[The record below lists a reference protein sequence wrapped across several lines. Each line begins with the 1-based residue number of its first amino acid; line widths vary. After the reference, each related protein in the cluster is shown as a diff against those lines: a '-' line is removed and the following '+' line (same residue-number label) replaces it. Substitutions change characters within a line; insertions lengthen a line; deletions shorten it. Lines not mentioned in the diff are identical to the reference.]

1 MNPDEDRAPADLES
15 KKDNRKS
22 KAAKTIKPDDK
33 VKSSKVGTFSKT
45 LTKKKEEEPI
55 DLSTLEASKIK
66 VIERKH
72 KNRTY
77 KFAVEEDASFFD
89 QLIGESVERP
99 WEKMLEKYYTNDCP
113 NKRLDAIISSLYED
127 RNPDWVFQLND
138 TKVEEVP
145 AVADNSPKGKM
156 KAKAA
161 AAKAKMTKVYTEDE
175 KALRA
180 HALDELLKVLLL
192 EDLIVVQEELYWF
205 VYTPF
210 SKLCKEAQEMQ
221 LRLDLDFDTWKE
233 LYIRAKEDAAKGI
246 VEADAKERAK
256 GITSAIKVAARNVGN
271 DVKEDVGKY
280 LGFIMQNWTEVKV
293 EDYSMSAKFIA
304 NKIYDYQGGRK
315 PGSGADDDIADLNS
329 NLCRTFFKTG
339 QRIMITNN
347 VIGKM
352 HVHNYPRP
360 GLKATLK
367 KLLIDKVI
375 ADSMVMHDLNC
386 KEEND
391 KHREGVT
398 RRSLAKNWS
407 RLSKMFKT
415 QPYNEI
421 RDYFGEQIALYFA
434 FMGFYMKWL
443 LFPVIFGIVS
453 VLVGLA
459 DSTPGPDVFDNS
471 FTMVYAVFTG
481 LWSTTFL
488 EFWKRRQN
496 FLAYE
501 WKTWECEEVEVPRP
515 EWIATTVS
523 FNTMTWRLEKSYP
536 GIF

>member
-1 MNPDEDRAPADLES
+1 MLTTLVFVYAIPQKQPTGELLILPVSLSSDGMIYTTKVGIGKQSFNLQIDTGSANLWVYGMDCMFPKCPNKYDPSTNP
-15 KKDNRKS
+15 
-22 KAAKTIKPDDK
+22 KTFIKGGQPLK
-33 VKSSKVGTFSKT
+33 IGYGSGTFSGT
-45 LTKKKEEEPI
+45 I
-55 DLSTLEASKIK
+55 
-66 VIERKH
+66 
-72 KNRTY
+72 N
-77 KFAVEEDASFFD
+77 
-89 QLIGESVERP
+89 
-99 WEKMLEKYYTNDCP
+99 
-113 NKRLDAIISSLYED
+113 
-127 RNPDWVFQLND
+127 
-138 TKVEEVP
+138 
-145 AVADNSPKGKM
+145 
-156 KAKAA
+156 
-161 AAKAKMTKVYTEDE
+161 
-175 KALRA
+175 
-180 HALDELLKVLLL
+180 
-192 EDLIVVQEELYWF
+192 
-205 VYTPF
+205 
-210 SKLCKEAQEMQ
+210 
-221 LRLDLDFDTWKE
+221 
-233 LYIRAKEDAAKGI
+233 
-246 VEADAKERAK
+246 
-256 GITSAIKVAARNVGN
+256 
-271 DVKEDVGKY
+271 
-280 LGFIMQNWTEVKV
+280 TEV
-293 EDYSMSAKFIA
+293 IT
-304 NKIYDYQGGRK
+304 IGGK
-315 PGSGADDDIADLNS
+315 S
-329 NLCRTFFKTG
+329 
-339 QRIMITNN
+339 
-347 VIGKM
+347 
-352 HVHNYPRP
+352 
-360 GLKATLK
+360 
-367 KLLIDKVI
+367 IDKVI